1 LVAEGFGDK
10 DIANRLVLSQH
21 TVHRHV
27 ANSYLRLGCS
37 SRAAAV
43 AHASRHEV
51 VADEI
56 ARVLRP
62 GGRVGF
68 CAWTPEGSIGDFF
81 RAVGN
86 YLPPPPEFVS
96 PPLRWGDEQY
106 VRELFEGTGLA
117 IEFERKVSD
126 IHHHSVA
133 DAVECYATKFGPVVK
148 ARALLDAD
156 SRWTELRDDMIKL
169 FQRHNTSGGTRVV
182 LPAQYL
188 VVLGRKAP

>member
-1 LVAEGFGDK
+1 MEALPYPYA
-10 DIANRLVLSQH
+10 
-21 TVHRHV
+21 
-27 ANSYLRLGCS
+27 
-37 SRAAAV
+37 
-43 AHASRHEV
+43 ASRCS
-51 VADEI
+51 ALNQ
-56 ARVLRP
+56 VLAPSTRTAYPP
-62 GGRVGF
+62 GGRRRQLDDVGEL
-68 CAWTPEGSIGDFF
+68 ADA
-81 RAVGN
+81 R
-86 YLPPPPEFVS
+86 
-96 PPLRWGDEQY
+96 DEQY
-106 VRELFEGTGLA
+106 VRELFEGTGIA

-133 DAVECYATKFGPVVK
+133 DAVDCYATKFGPVVK